1 MPTLMKKANGERY
14 VPDEKVAEYLALGYS
29 VIDSTGKVLQEPEP
43 TTIEQFRKERHKLT
57 NEITRLQAANLA
69 LEAENAAKDQR
80 IQELEKALSEACK
93 QQDEAKGAETAS
105 YSAEEPSEQAE
116 QSNSAPESKTAD
128 KAVSDAKKPKS
139 RAAAQ

>member
-43 TTIEQFRKERHKLT
+43 TTIEQFRKERRKLT
-57 NEITRLQAANLA
+57 DQIARLQDD
-69 LEAENAAKDQR
+69 NAAKDQR
-80 IQELEKALSEACK
+80 IQELEKALGEACK

-105 YSAEEPSEQAE
+105 YSAEEPSEQVG
-116 QSNSAPESKTAD
+116 QSNSAPESETAD
-128 KAVSDAKKPKS
+128 KAVSGAKKPKS
-139 RAAAQ
+139 RATAQ

>member
-43 TTIEQFRKERHKLT
+43 TTIEQFRKECHKLT

-69 LEAENAAKDQR
+69 LETENAAKDQR
-80 IQELEKALSEACK
+80 IQELEKALVATHN
-93 QQDEAKGAETAS
+93 QQDEAEGAETAS
-105 YSAEEPSEQAE
+105 YSAEEPSEQAG
-116 QSNSAPESKTAD
+116 QSNSAPESETAD
-128 KAVSDAKKPKS
+128 KAVSGAKKRNS
-139 RAAAQ
+139 RTAAQ